1 MRGTND
7 PYCIKRLSCNPI
19 KVVDVDKKPPN
30 DNIRRPAFGVC
41 IVLVYFD
48 IYQSVTI
55 DSTLQLS

>member
-1 MRGTND
+1 MTHIVSKD
-7 PYCIKRLSCNPI
+7 SACNSI
-19 KVVDVDKKPPN
+19 NISDVNKKPPN
-30 DNIRRPAFGVC
+30 DNMRRPAFGVC